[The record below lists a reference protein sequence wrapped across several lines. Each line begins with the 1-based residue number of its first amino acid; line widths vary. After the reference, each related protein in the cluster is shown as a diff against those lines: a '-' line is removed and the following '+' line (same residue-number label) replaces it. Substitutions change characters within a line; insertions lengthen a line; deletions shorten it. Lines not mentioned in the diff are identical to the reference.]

1 MTMTSES
8 PLILDAAP
16 AAGRPALDGAGRV
29 AVHHADRDEWIALAA
44 GFEDHNYRQCFDYA
58 AMLAARSN
66 AVAENVVVTEDDEPI
81 GLASVRVKRLPG
93 TGTGIAY
100 LSGGPLVRR
109 RDGARL
115 ERVLEALRAEYVD
128 RRRLVLRIAPAIGDE
143 AWNAEQDECLLAG
156 GFLPGDHLRPYRTM
170 MVDIG
175 RPLADVRKGFAKKWR
190 NLLSNAERRE
200 LRVTEG
206 TDPGLFKDFEPL
218 FDELVARK
226 GIDVELGADFYA
238 QLQPQL
244 PESERLHVAIAWV
257 DGAPAAGVVASIHGD
272 TAVYLLGASNEVGRG
287 TNAAYLLQW
296 KVMEAASE
304 RGCRWYDLG
313 GIDPVGNPGVFRFK
327 ERMGGAEAFSP
338 GPYELAPSRLRGAAV
353 RAAER
358 AFRAIAARR
367 K

>member
-143 AWNAEQDECLLAG
+143 AWNAE
-156 GFLPGDHLRPYRTM
+156 
-170 MVDIG
+170 
-175 RPLADVRKGFAKKWR
+175 
-190 NLLSNAERRE
+190 
-200 LRVTEG
+200 
-206 TDPGLFKDFEPL
+206 
-218 FDELVARK
+218 
-226 GIDVELGADFYA
+226 
-238 QLQPQL
+238 
-244 PESERLHVAIAWV
+244 
-257 DGAPAAGVVASIHGD
+257 
-272 TAVYLLGASNEVGRG
+272 
-287 TNAAYLLQW
+287 
-296 KVMEAASE
+296 
-304 RGCRWYDLG
+304 
-313 GIDPVGNPGVFRFK
+313 
-327 ERMGGAEAFSP
+327 
-338 GPYELAPSRLRGAAV
+338 
-353 RAAER
+353 
-358 AFRAIAARR
+358 
-367 K
+367 